1 MPQRLVF
8 SQAFEGLQRAL
19 GDRLTGQVSTQ
30 FRDLGVDFA
39 KGLEPAYELE
49 VWVKSVRQASQLL
62 NPEAPEPEQLYRFG
76 RAFIDGYERTM
87 VGKAMLT
94 TLRLIGPKR
103 TLERM
108 DRNLRSGNNYTQ
120 TRLAPQ
126 PGVANAFTL
135 WVAPVRYVDWYRGLL
150 TAGLEAAGAK
160 DLLLEADARDGE
172 SVTYRIR
179 WS

>member
-8 SQAFEGLQRAL
+8 SQTFEGLQRAL
-19 GDRLTGQVSTQ
+19 GDRLTGQVAAQ
-30 FRDLGVDFA
+30 FRALGVDFA
-39 KGLEPAYELE
+39 KGLEPAYELD
-49 VWVKSVRQASQLL
+49 VWAKAVHHAAGVL
-62 NPEAPEPEQLYRFG
+62 NPELPEAEQLYRFG

-120 TRLAPQ
+120 TRLEPA
-126 PGVANAFTL
+126 GEANAFTL
-135 WVAPVRYVDWYRGLL
+135 WVTPVRYVDWYRGLL

-160 DLLLEADARDGE
+160 GLSLAAEAREGE
-172 SVTYRIR
+172 AVIYRIR
-179 WS
+179 WG

>member
-8 SQAFEGLQRAL
+8 SQTFEGLQRAL
-19 GDRLTGQVSTQ
+19 GDRLTGQVSTE
-30 FRDLGVDFA
+30 FRALGVDFA
-39 KGLEPAYELE
+39 KGLEPAYELD
-49 VWVKSVRQASQLL
+49 VWVRCVRHASQLL
-62 NPEAPEPEQLYRFG
+62 NPELPEAEQLYRFG

-103 TLERM
+103 TLARM

-120 TRLAPQ
+120 TRLEPAAGP
-126 PGVANAFTL
+126 NAFTL
-135 WVAPVRYVDWYRGLL
+135 WVTPVRYVDWYRGLL
-150 TAGLEAAGAK
+150 SAGVEAAGAK
-160 DLLLEADARDGE
+160 GLLLTADVREGEA
-172 SVTYRIR
+172 VTYRIR